1 MNSSIT
7 KNQKTLATITHLSAF
22 SKYFFPFGNFIVP
35 LILWLSNK
43 NESAFI
49 DHNGKQVLNF
59 QISIL
64 LYSLT
69 LGIIA
74 VPLFLL
80 FAQDFIGFASIMDHN
95 THNVDF
101 DVENLFS
108 FNGTMPFLGVIT
120 VLGAALWALD
130 IVCTIVASIK
140 AGEGV
145 KYKYPLTINFIK

>member
-1 MNSSIT
+1 MDSSIT
-7 KNQKTLATITHLSAF
+7 KNQKTVATITHLSTF
-22 SKYFFPFGNFIVP
+22 SKYFFPFGNFIIP

-43 NESAFI
+43 NESSFV
-49 DHNGKQVLNF
+49 DYNGKQVLNF

-80 FAQDFIGFASIMDHN
+80 FAHDFIGFASILDHN
-95 THNVDF
+95 THDF
-101 DVENLFS
+101 DFDRDHLFR
-108 FNGTMPFLGVIT
+108 FNSGLPFLGLLG

-130 IVCTIVASIK
+130 VVCTIVAAIK
-140 AGEGV
+140 SGEGV
-145 KYKYPLTINFIK
+145 SYKYPLTINFIK

>member
-1 MNSSIT
+1 MDSSIT

-43 NESAFI
+43 NESEFI

-74 VPLFLL
+74 VPLFLI
-80 FAQDFIGFASIMDHN
+80 FTHDFIGFTNILDHN

-101 DVENLFS
+101 DFEHLFR
-108 FNGTMPFLGVIT
+108 FDGTLPFLGLLA
-120 VLGAALWALD
+120 VLGAGLWALD
-130 IVCTIVASIK
+130 VVCTIVASIK

-145 KYKYPLTINFIK
+145 VYKYPLTINFIK

>member
-69 LGIIA
+69 LGVIA

-101 DVENLFS
+101 DVDDLFR

-145 KYKYPLTINFIK
+145 AYKYPLTINFIK